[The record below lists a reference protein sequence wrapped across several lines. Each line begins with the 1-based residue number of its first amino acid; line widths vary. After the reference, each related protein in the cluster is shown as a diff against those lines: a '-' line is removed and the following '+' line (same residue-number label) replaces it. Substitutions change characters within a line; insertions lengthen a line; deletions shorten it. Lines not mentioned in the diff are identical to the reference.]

1 MHAHFDTA
9 VTVWKAHFGLDLT
22 GKECSGV
29 LYILPEGLKEDGVLQ
44 GVCMDM
50 CVCLRSNR

>member
-9 VTVWKAHFGLDLT
+9 VTVWRAHFGLDLT

-50 CVCLRSNR
+50 CVCVCV